1 MPNKA
6 VGIIAIVACVVLAVF
21 GLRFVLEKRDE
32 AAAAKVYEEI
42 AAEAEARNPG
52 ATGSSVSETLQQVAA
67 ERTSELIASQETDA
81 DRRKA
86 AMETFAGF
94 FYLNVV
100 TRPAYCLRHGEQIPE
115 FVEAFTS
122 VHVEELKILAANGVD
137 LNARFNDPHFT
148 RVMDQAAWPT
158 IETDM
163 NSIQQ
168 EQGISAAQSC
178 QLVNR
183 SAAELA
189 PRIHLSVVQPQ
200 VYEALR
206 L

>member
-6 VGIIAIVACVVLAVF
+6 VGMVAVVAVVLLAVF
-21 GLRFVLEKRDE
+21 GLRFVLEKRTE
-32 AAAAKVYEEI
+32 ATAAKVYEEI
-42 AAEAEARNPG
+42 AAEAESRSPG
-52 ATGSSVSETLQQVAA
+52 ATGSRASEAFQQVAV
-67 ERTSELIASQETDA
+67 ERTSELIASRETDEA
-81 DRRKA
+81 RRKA

-100 TRPAYCLRHGEQIPE
+100 TRPAYCLRHGEQIPR
-115 FVEAFTS
+115 FVEAFTA
-122 VHVEELKILAANGVD
+122 VHVEELTILSENGVD

-148 RVMDQAAWPT
+148 RALDKVAWPT

-168 EQGISAAQSC
+168 EHRISAAQAC
-178 QLVNR
+178 QLVNQT
-183 SAAELA
+183 AAELA
-189 PRIHLSVVQPQ
+189 PRVHVSAVQPQ

-206 L
+206 Y